1 MDGMMRQTRQQPAN
15 DHVPLHQA
23 RDLTGDGNKAE
34 IDLEGQVYP
43 LRITRAGKLILTK

>member
-23 RDLTGDGNKAE
+23 RDLTGEK
-34 IDLEGQVYP
+34 
-43 LRITRAGKLILTK
+43 ILGM